1 MIVEMI
7 SIETLSNFISSLH
20 IMWKGM
26 LGIFIFMGIF
36 YLLIHGLNKLFPSK
50 KEEK

>member
-1 MIVEMI
+1 MID
-7 SIETLSNFISSLH
+7 SLSLDTVRNFVMSLGV
-20 IMWKGM
+20 MWKGM

-50 KEEK
+50 NAEK

>member
-1 MIVEMI
+1 MTLAL
-7 SIETLSNFISSLH
+7 SFETMTNFVSSLG

-36 YLLIHGLNKLFPSK
+36 YLLIHGLNKLFPGK

>member
-1 MIVEMI
+1 MIGLI
-7 SIETLSNFISSLH
+7 TFETMSDFISSLG

-36 YLLIHGLNKLFPSK
+36 YLLIHGLNKLFPVK